1 MEVYGSIAETN
12 PQTMILM
19 LHMQTRNHL
28 NFDEILQ
35 KIQKTDGADEIIKN
49 VEITVP
55 LRYIISVWKG
65 LEITSVDCE
74 TELELDLTRD
84 CEMSNN
90 AGDAKPDV
98 IHARLNVPIIFLS
111 IQDNIKLLQQLSI
124 GQKTIYTLL

>member
-1 MEVYGSIAETN
+1 
-12 PQTMILM
+12 MILM

-124 GQKTIYTLL
+124 GQKTIYTLLWI

>member
-1 MEVYGSIAETN
+1 
-12 PQTMILM
+12 MILM
-19 LHMQTRNHL
+19 LHVQTRNHL

-124 GQKTIYTLL
+124 GQKTICNCYEYKTKVSEQTQNR